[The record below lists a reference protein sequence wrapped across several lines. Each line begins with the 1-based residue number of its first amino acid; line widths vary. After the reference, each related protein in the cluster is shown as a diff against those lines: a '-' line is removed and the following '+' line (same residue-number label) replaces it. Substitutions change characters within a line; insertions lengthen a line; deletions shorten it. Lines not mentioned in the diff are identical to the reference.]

1 MAELHKEENSHDCI
15 IDLACASLPQLVLAQ
30 SDMLFLIGTTA
41 SIPTWNFY
49 LLRPASGLC
58 LRGSPGLF
66 DGLPPPPAGRLGLGC
81 AGRRRWTSD
90 GRLLLLAAA
99 RSSTAPRFLLNPTP
113 VRLKGDDL
121 GWQQADPVLQ
131 WVTAQWDFLRSGS
144 SFSLTRSPGGTWVS
158 W

>member
-1 MAELHKEENSHDCI
+1 MYHRSCLRVSPSISSCAIRHAFPHRHNCI
-15 IDLACASLPQLVLAQ
+15 NTNLESLT
-30 SDMLFLIGTTA
+30 FI
-41 SIPTWNFY
+41 
-49 LLRPASGLC
+49 SGLC

-113 VRLKGDDL
+113 VRQKDL